1 MLLGMNSLVATDLVL
16 CSHVLAIINVD
27 LQDDHVAHGL
37 GNLLEVG
44 GNHLAWSTPAK
55 KNFVKSINVTE
66 VTHYH

>member
-37 GNLLEVG
+37 GDLLEVG
-44 GNHLAWSTPAK
+44 GNHLAWSTPEVYFCLI
-55 KNFVKSINVTE
+55 NMNKSYVRR
-66 VTHYH
+66 